1 MKLIFWTLLAFLAI
15 YASDLLLNIF
25 NNPQKAGGVNHG
37 LRSDFYK
44 IQIWLGKKT
53 EEQRT
58 TLKLLSMES
67 FLHDKYMTN
76 YSPLRHTHIYQSI
89 SGYHLL
95 PSN

>member
-44 IQIWLGKKT
+44 IQI
-53 EEQRT
+53 
-58 TLKLLSMES
+58 
-67 FLHDKYMTN
+67 
-76 YSPLRHTHIYQSI
+76 
-89 SGYHLL
+89 
-95 PSN
+95 